1 MDDAAAT
8 SEWRDDASDEFATD
22 AKTRHDPDKPV
33 ELGFLL
39 QLRDNPEDLAM
50 RMVFADWLEQ
60 TAQNDKAETVR
71 LLAEVP
77 VEGSSTMKRL
87 RLLCTTLDRDWMA
100 IVSRAPIDK
109 CPTTNLQFRYQC
121 PQSWESLTST
131 DDATIRFCNQCQK
144 HVYFCSSLQEVRSNA
159 SDNRCVAFSPAIARH
174 HALQAY
180 DEGEEIMMG
189 DVSPPDWEDVTN
201 PGVDAAP
208 PGSPTSLVAPDEWD
222 EETNPY

>member
-1 MDDAAAT
+1 M
-8 SEWRDDASDEFATD
+8 
-22 AKTRHDPDKPV
+22 PV
-33 ELGFLL
+33 S
-39 QLRDNPEDLAM
+39 
-50 RMVFADWLEQ
+50 
-60 TAQNDKAETVR
+60 
-71 LLAEVP
+71 EVP
-77 VEGSSTMKRL
+77 SQRYSTSAANGAARHCV
-87 RLLCTTLDRDWMA
+87 RS

-121 PQSWESLTST
+121 PRSWESLTST